1 MKQTLLYCFFALFFS
16 FSVFSQENAP
26 GQVCSTAIPIS
37 TLPYTTTDNTAN
49 YGDDYSGTAGTA
61 SCGSSN
67 SYLNGDDVFYT
78 FTATS
83 NTPVTITMTPTNTWS
98 GLFIYNSCANIGISC
113 IAGVANSNTNPRV
126 IILPVTAGQTYYIAI
141 STWATST
148 NSQSTLYTL
157 SIVENTC
164 TNFTSNYSVVSD
176 CTNGEQFNVI
186 TTIANMGSA
195 SSITVTSNQSGFS
208 QIVTA
213 PGTVQFGPFPNGT
226 PVIINAQDTTDSNCF
241 SNSQT
246 LSQSFC
252 PPTNNLCAD
261 AIAIT
266 CGSSVT
272 QTTVNATTTGAP
284 TFTCGTG
291 PGAGGLWYT
300 YTGTGSNTTLSLCN
314 STYDTKIQVFT
325 GSCGVFT
332 CVTGNDDFCSSRS
345 QVTFAATS
353 GVTYY
358 VYVFGYSTNQ
368 GVFTLNV
375 TCETPPTPPA
385 NDACENA
392 TVVNVNTNTSCAVT
406 TSGTINGATA
416 SPQANTC
423 TGTPND
429 DVWFQFVATQTSH
442 SIELLNILG
451 STSDLNHTVYSGS
464 SAVGCD
470 GLTLVYCSD
479 PNISTAVGLTPGQTY
494 YIRVYSNANALSQ
507 TTVFNIC
514 VRELP
519 PPPTNDNCENAQVVN
534 VNTNS
539 SCTLVTAGTITGAT
553 PSQQANTCP
562 GTPNDDVWFQFTA
575 TQESHIISLSNVVG
589 STTNLNHA
597 VFSFTATTSPCNDL
611 TAVYCS
617 DPDTSFYSNFVVGQ
631 TYYIR
636 VYSSLNAPN
645 TFATFNLCISTP
657 NSPIAV
663 STTQYTVPQLI
674 ENVLINVN
682 CSLASNISWV
692 TGTNFGSVNG
702 IGYFNRSGSNFPF
715 AEGIVLSSGN
725 VENIPGFNLTTL
737 SEGSTSWIGDNDLN
751 NIILAATGQAMNS
764 KNASKIEFDFMPE
777 SNFISFDF
785 IFASEEYGTFQC
797 NFADAFAF
805 LLTDVATGITTNL
818 AVVPGTQLPVS
829 VVTIRDVAFNTSCQS
844 VNSEYFAD
852 FYGVNGSSIYS
863 AAVNFNG
870 LTHPMTASSVVI
882 PNNLYRIKLVVADR
896 LDNIFDSAVFL
907 EGGSFAFGNQCQNVI
922 QLEAFIDSNGNGVK
936 DSGENPFT
944 LGTFNHN
951 VNDAPEINVTYSP
964 SGITYIVV
972 DNATDSYD
980 FTYQIYPEVAAYFN
994 TTTSH
999 SNITFNASGNNVY
1012 YFPITVTQ
1020 PYNDVEVNLTAT
1032 FGPNPGFPYT
1042 NKITYKNNGIVPAS
1056 GTLTYEKDPVLT
1068 ITSVSQA
1075 GTVATANG
1083 FTYNFTNLAPNETQI
1098 IQVGLL
1104 TPTIPTVSLGDQ
1116 LTNSVSSTSVGDFN
1130 ANNNSASLLQ
1140 TVSGSFDP
1148 NDKMEAHGPEIQIS
1162 TFGADD
1168 YLYYTIRFQNTGT
1181 ANAET
1186 VIITDFLDGQLDE
1199 NSIRMISASH
1209 AYTMNRIGSDLT
1221 WTFAAINLVPEL
1233 VSSQDS
1239 QGYVHFKIKPK
1250 AGYAVGDVIP
1260 NTAQIYFDFND
1271 PIITNTCTTEFV
1283 TTLGVDDVTAS
1294 HFMMYPNPAN
1304 DQVTIAVNNTTTTIA
1319 TVRLINVLGQVV
1331 LQQKGTPNQTVI
1343 DISGLTTGLYVVE
1356 IVTENQFTIVK
1367 KLVKE

>member
-392 TVVNVNTNTSCAVT
+392 TVVNVNTNTS
-406 TSGTINGATA
+406 
-416 SPQANTC
+416 
-423 TGTPND
+423 
-429 DVWFQFVATQTSH
+429 
-442 SIELLNILG
+442 
-451 STSDLNHTVYSGS
+451 
-464 SAVGCD
+464 
-470 GLTLVYCSD
+470 
-479 PNISTAVGLTPGQTY
+479 
-494 YIRVYSNANALSQ
+494 
-507 TTVFNIC
+507 
-514 VRELP
+514 
-519 PPPTNDNCENAQVVN
+519 
-534 VNTNS
+534 
-539 SCTLVTAGTITGAT
+539 
-553 PSQQANTCP
+553 
-562 GTPNDDVWFQFTA
+562 
-575 TQESHIISLSNVVG
+575 
-589 STTNLNHA
+589 
-597 VFSFTATTSPCNDL
+597 
-611 TAVYCS
+611 
-617 DPDTSFYSNFVVGQ
+617 
-631 TYYIR
+631 
-636 VYSSLNAPN
+636 
-645 TFATFNLCISTP
+645 
-657 NSPIAV
+657 
-663 STTQYTVPQLI
+663 
-674 ENVLINVN
+674 
-682 CSLASNISWV
+682 
-692 TGTNFGSVNG
+692 
-702 IGYFNRSGSNFPF
+702 
-715 AEGIVLSSGN
+715 
-725 VENIPGFNLTTL
+725 
-737 SEGSTSWIGDNDLN
+737 
-751 NIILAATGQAMNS
+751 
-764 KNASKIEFDFMPE
+764 
-777 SNFISFDF
+777 
-785 IFASEEYGTFQC
+785 
-797 NFADAFAF
+797 
-805 LLTDVATGITTNL
+805 
-818 AVVPGTQLPVS
+818 
-829 VVTIRDVAFNTSCQS
+829 
-844 VNSEYFAD
+844 
-852 FYGVNGSSIYS
+852 
-863 AAVNFNG
+863 
-870 LTHPMTASSVVI
+870 
-882 PNNLYRIKLVVADR
+882 
-896 LDNIFDSAVFL
+896 
-907 EGGSFAFGNQCQNVI
+907 
-922 QLEAFIDSNGNGVK
+922 
-936 DSGENPFT
+936 
-944 LGTFNHN
+944 
-951 VNDAPEINVTYSP
+951 
-964 SGITYIVV
+964 
-972 DNATDSYD
+972 
-980 FTYQIYPEVAAYFN
+980 
-994 TTTSH
+994 
-999 SNITFNASGNNVY
+999 
-1012 YFPITVTQ
+1012 
-1020 PYNDVEVNLTAT
+1020 
-1032 FGPNPGFPYT
+1032 
-1042 NKITYKNNGIVPAS
+1042 
-1056 GTLTYEKDPVLT
+1056 
-1068 ITSVSQA
+1068 
-1075 GTVATANG
+1075 
-1083 FTYNFTNLAPNETQI
+1083 
-1098 IQVGLL
+1098 
-1104 TPTIPTVSLGDQ
+1104 
-1116 LTNSVSSTSVGDFN
+1116 
-1130 ANNNSASLLQ
+1130 
-1140 TVSGSFDP
+1140 
-1148 NDKMEAHGPEIQIS
+1148 
-1162 TFGADD
+1162 
-1168 YLYYTIRFQNTGT
+1168 
-1181 ANAET
+1181 
-1186 VIITDFLDGQLDE
+1186 
-1199 NSIRMISASH
+1199 
-1209 AYTMNRIGSDLT
+1209 
-1221 WTFAAINLVPEL
+1221 
-1233 VSSQDS
+1233 
-1239 QGYVHFKIKPK
+1239 
-1250 AGYAVGDVIP
+1250 
-1260 NTAQIYFDFND
+1260 
-1271 PIITNTCTTEFV
+1271 
-1283 TTLGVDDVTAS
+1283 
-1294 HFMMYPNPAN
+1294 
-1304 DQVTIAVNNTTTTIA
+1304 
-1319 TVRLINVLGQVV
+1319 
-1331 LQQKGTPNQTVI
+1331 
-1343 DISGLTTGLYVVE
+1343 
-1356 IVTENQFTIVK
+1356 
-1367 KLVKE
+1367 